1 MSWLATA
8 CHEAALILPDSRQIM
23 TAQRDCLLVV
33 SASCPQA
40 TADSVLFWPGR
51 CGEKRC
57 LMKYKVA
64 IYRTDEGIS
73 VTVPALPGCWSEGD
87 TEEEA
92 LANIQDAIRAYLA
105 VLEDEL
111 AGAEVREV
119 EVAG

>member
-1 MSWLATA
+1 
-8 CHEAALILPDSRQIM
+8 
-23 TAQRDCLLVV
+23 
-33 SASCPQA
+33 
-40 TADSVLFWPGR
+40 
-51 CGEKRC
+51 
-57 LMKYKVA
+57 MKYKVA